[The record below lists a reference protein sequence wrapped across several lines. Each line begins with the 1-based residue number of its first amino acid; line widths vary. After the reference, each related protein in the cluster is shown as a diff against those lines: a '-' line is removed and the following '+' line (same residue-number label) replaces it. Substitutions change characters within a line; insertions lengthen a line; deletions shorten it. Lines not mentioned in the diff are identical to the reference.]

1 MTDPPGSLV
10 CIVGRV
16 GSGKTALLMGMINE
30 MRRLHGEVS
39 FGGKVSFVPQHAWV
53 QSGTVRNNI
62 TFSTDPQLVDGQ
74 RVKSVIQSVG
84 LQPDIDMWEDADL

>member
-1 MTDPPGSLV
+1 
-10 CIVGRV
+10 
-16 GSGKTALLMGMINE
+16 MGMINE

-39 FGGKVSFVPQHAWV
+39 FRGKVSFVPQHAWV

-62 TFSTDPQLVDGQ
+62 TFSTDPQLVNGQ
-74 RVKSVIQSVG
+74 RVKDVIQSVG

>member
-1 MTDPPGSLV
+1 
-10 CIVGRV
+10 
-16 GSGKTALLMGMINE
+16 MGMINE

-39 FGGKVSFVPQHAWV
+39 FGGAVSFVPQHAWV

-62 TFSTDPQLVDGQ
+62 TFSTDPELVDDQ
-74 RVKSVIQSVG
+74 KVKQAIQANG